1 MCGFAAKAT
10 RAVPL
15 WRTSSV
21 ERRTSCAS
29 TQSSCDERIPRSQ
42 CGCGKKTSF
51 VRAGDQA
58 MSGFVVRDSIR
69 VAAPM
74 ERCFLLSTSI
84 DLVQGTLGMRPSP
97 AESKKITGLVE
108 AEDQLVWRG
117 WKFGLPAMHETL
129 ITAYDPPT
137 HFQDTMG
144 RGRFAAFQHDHW
156 FQPYE
161 DPGGTENNRAPR
173 RSPVQHAAR
182 LGRRPGG
189 ADGSWCRTCDRSC
202 GDGLLS

>member
-1 MCGFAAKAT
+1 
-10 RAVPL
+10 
-15 WRTSSV
+15 
-21 ERRTSCAS
+21 
-29 TQSSCDERIPRSQ
+29 
-42 CGCGKKTSF
+42 
-51 VRAGDQA
+51 
-58 MSGFVVRDSIR
+58 MSGFVVRGSIR

-156 FQPYE
+156 FQRYD
-161 DPGGTENNRAPR
+161 DPGGTETTELHDEVRFSMPLGWAGALVGRWMMVPYVRSLVR
-173 RSPVQHAAR
+173 RRFALLKQVAE
-182 LGRRPGG
+182 GETWRRYLP
-189 ADGSWCRTCDRSC
+189 AVER
-202 GDGLLS
+202 